1 MRRFRVHLEAGRGL
15 WTSDGIARE
24 GGLDPDRIRRAQHG
38 DADAFTELIEGRIGA
53 MTRTATAILGHEAD
67 ARDAV
72 QDALVAAW
80 RQLPHLRDP
89 NAFDAWLTRILVHR
103 CRRGLRHRG
112 VARVREIP
120 AQALAFDDGPSAPDD
135 LAAAERRAAIGRAFD
150 RLGIDQRTIL
160 VLHHLD
166 GRPLANIDEV
176 LRIPVG
182 TVKSR
187 LHHARIA
194 LDRALRREG
203 GR

>member
-1 MRRFRVHLEAGRGL
+1 M
-15 WTSDGIARE
+15 
-24 GGLDPDRIRRAQHG
+24 DPDRIRRAQHG

-80 RQLPHLRDP
+80 RQLPSLRDP
-89 NAFDAWLTRILVHR
+89 QAFDAWLTRSSSIVVDEAS
-103 CRRGLRHRG
+103 
-112 VARVREIP
+112 VA
-120 AQALAFDDGPSAPDD
+120 G
-135 LAAAERRAAIGRAFD
+135 ERRASARPRPGTRDRRQPGRARRPRRGGTARRHGRAFD
-150 RLGIDQRTIL
+150 RLTIDQRTLL

-166 GRPLANIDEV
+166 GRSLTDIAEV

-182 TVKSR
+182 TAKSR

-194 LDRALRREG
+194 LDRALTREG